1 MKIKFTPS
9 ARGQF
14 LETIEYITEENP
26 LGAQRLRARVEKEL
40 KRLTTFP
47 SAGRKIPEFPE
58 LPHREIVVDPY
69 RVFYRVVDDVVWVV
83 AFWRTS
89 QVPRTP
95 DGAEGA

>member
-14 LETIEYITEENP
+14 LDTIEHITEENP

-40 KRLTTFP
+40 KRLIAFP
-47 SAGRKIPEFPE
+47 NAGRRIPEFPE
-58 LPHREIVVDPY
+58 LPHRKLVVNPY
-69 RVFYRVVDDVVWVV
+69 RVFYRVDEDVIWVV

-89 QVPRTP
+89 QDPSTP
-95 DGAEGA
+95 DAEGA